1 MNKKAIP
8 LLKLNQGLLI
18 WLLLFCSVAS
28 VPCKAFASG
37 REISEI
43 FIEASGNNKFEAKI
57 KAHELGMRRSLLLIA
72 DQLGIKKEDIKDI
85 PFSVLKK
92 VFTPVM
98 VSYEM
103 STVEKYN
110 ATVTYSY
117 ELGHVYSTLLEYGD
131 QKINDLFYEYLV
143 FPVFKQK
150 KFLNIWDD
158 NKNWNDYWISSR
170 NLLDHHKIYYPQ
182 KTPYLVSKITGANI
196 FDLKYED
203 FIDVFPSL
211 LFKKVMIITGEFFTN
226 RRTRESLLQI
236 KKIIL
241 SHDTAEA
248 LVIEEEYPLRNLDDV
263 PYTVDLAIDKVINNF
278 GALRQNELA
287 DKDDEADIVK
297 EEKAPPII
305 MNFDVFDQEEMDL
318 VTAKLKNVKEIDDFK
333 IEHDYNTK
341 YKILIYTTASEY
353 ELAEGLYLNGL
364 SYKIHGN
371 LYNLIDVKKG
381 S

>member
-1 MNKKAIP
+1 MNTIF
-8 LLKLNQGLLI
+8 KLNQSLFIG
-18 WLLLFCSVAS
+18 LLLFCSAVS
-28 VPCKAFASG
+28 FPQKSIASG

-43 FIEASGNNKFEAKI
+43 FIEATGNNKFEAKI

-72 DQLGIKKEDIKDI
+72 DQIGIKKENIAEI

-92 VFTPVM
+92 IFIPVM

-117 ELGHVYSTLLEYGD
+117 ELGHVYTTLLEYGN
-131 QKINDLFYEYLV
+131 QNVNDLFYEFVV
-143 FPVFKQK
+143 FPVYKQK
-150 KFLNIWDD
+150 KFLNIWDED
-158 NKNWNDYWISSR
+158 KNWNDYWISSR
-170 NLLDHHKIYYPQ
+170 KLLDHHKLYYPQ
-182 KTPYLVSKITGANI
+182 KSPYLANKITSANI

-203 FIDVFPSL
+203 FIDIFPHI
-211 LFKKVMIITGEFFTN
+211 LFKKVMIVTGEFFTN

-241 SHDTAEA
+241 SPDTSEA
-248 LVIEEEYPLRNLDDV
+248 LVIEEEYPLHDLDDV
-263 PYTVDLAIDKVINNF
+263 PYTVDLAIDKVINNL
-278 GALRQNELA
+278 GALRQN
-287 DKDDEADIVK
+287 DIGKDDEIEVA
-297 EEKAPPII
+297 KAEQVPPII

-318 VTAKLKNVKEIDDFK
+318 VTNKLKNVKEIDNFK
-333 IEHDYNTK
+333 IEHDYNTR
-341 YKILIYTTASEY
+341 YKILIYTTSTEY

-364 SYKIHGN
+364 SYKIHGS

>member
-1 MNKKAIP
+1 MSRKVIP
-8 LLKLNQGLLI
+8 IFKLNQSLFIG
-18 WLLLFCSVAS
+18 LLLFCSVAS
-28 VPCKAFASG
+28 IPNKAIASG

-43 FIEASGNNKFEAKI
+43 FIEATGNNKYEAKI

-72 DQLGIKKEDIKDI
+72 DQLGIKKENIKEI
-85 PFSVLKK
+85 PFSELKK

-98 VSYEM
+98 VSHEM

-117 ELGHVYSTLLEYGD
+117 ALSRVYSTLLHYGN
-131 QKINDLFYEYLV
+131 QEINDLFYEHLV

-150 KFLNIWDD
+150 NFLNIWDD
-158 NKNWNDYWISSR
+158 DKNWNDYWISSR
-170 NLLDHHKIYYPQ
+170 NLLAHHKIYYPQ
-182 KTPYLVSKITGANI
+182 KTPYLVNKITSANI

-203 FIDVFPSL
+203 FIDVFPAL
-211 LFKKVMIITGEFFTN
+211 LFKKVMIVTGEFFTN
-226 RRTRESLLQI
+226 RKTRESLLQI

-241 SHDTAEA
+241 SPDTSEA
-248 LVIEEEYPLRNLDDV
+248 LVIEEEYPLHDLVDV
-263 PYTVDLAIDKVINNF
+263 PYTVDFAIKKVINNF
-278 GALRQNELA
+278 GALRQNEA
-287 DKDDEADIVK
+287 GDKDDEIEVAK
-297 EEKAPPII
+297 EATPLII

-318 VTAKLKNVKEIDDFK
+318 VTNKLKNVKEIDNFK

-341 YKILIYTTASEY
+341 HKILIYTTASEY

-364 SYKIHGN
+364 SYKIHGS